1 MFLCP
6 RPFTPRQSCDTPLT
20 SHTISEFLYVPC
32 LTYHLIVATCPRPHI
47 PLQVLCLRP
56 HGAVNNCCMIQVP
69 YTTSELHYVSCPI
82 YHLSCTMFQISYTI
96 SVALSQASYAT
107 SITLCLKP
115 HIPLQ
120 TCTTSQTSNTTS
132 ELLYVLDLM

>member
-47 PLQVLCLRP
+47 PLQVLSLRP

-69 YTTSELHYVSCPI
+69 YTTSELHHVSCPI

-96 SVALSQASYAT
+96 SVAL
-107 SITLCLKP
+107 CLRS

-120 TCTTSQTSNTTS
+120 SCTVS
-132 ELLYVLDLM
+132 DLIHHFSCTVSGLICHFNYTMS